1 MFGRRKRRDAQAIEA
16 IREQLATADLNAR
29 AVLAD
34 AIADMELRLQGVE
47 ERARLQVSTEASV
60 EKMQDSVTSTAADVA
75 RALQQVVEMCTVV
88 FEQLEADQAE
98 RRELTEAINR
108 LSAPRQSA
116 LDVPAR
122 TIGGTVYAS
131 PAAPLDHEISII
143 ERDDDE
149 DDDDDDDVDDVA
161 DLVPRVE
168 GVTDASDYVLT
179 VLERLTDVVYQ
190 QRDREA
196 CP

>member
-1 MFGRRKRRDAQAIEA
+1 M
-16 IREQLATADLNAR
+16 
-29 AVLAD
+29 
-34 AIADMELRLQGVE
+34 
-47 ERARLQVSTEASV
+47 
-60 EKMQDSVTSTAADVA
+60 
-75 RALQQVVEMCTVV
+75 
-88 FEQLEADQAE
+88 
-98 RRELTEAINR
+98 
-108 LSAPRQSA
+108 
-116 LDVPAR
+116 PAR
-122 TIGGTVYAS
+122 TDRRHGHAS

-196 CP
+196 LSVSRVGGRGYRCR